1 MKKYEVREYTI
12 VFLSPSDDI
21 GTYTT
26 IATSESS
33 ARSAFRSEC
42 IPFLSIV
49 AVISKPWI
57 QQ

>member
-12 VFLSPSDDI
+12 VFRSPSDDI

-33 ARSAFRSEC
+33 ARSAFRSEN
-42 IPFLSIV
+42 IPFLSII
-49 AVISKPWI
+49 AVISKPWMK
-57 QQ
+57 Q

>member
-12 VFLSPSDDI
+12 VFRSPSDDI

-33 ARSAFRSEC
+33 ARSAFRSEH
-42 IPFLSIV
+42 IPFISII
-49 AVISKPWI
+49 AVISKPWMK
-57 QQ
+57 Q